1 MASYLNTS
9 FLAILTL
16 LYSTSYLSRCQTPQT
31 IWTLVRY
38 QPVIPSVILYY
49 HSTLLLQIFSYLIGL
64 YHYEFARLANSY
76 SLLSLWS
83 PMSNRTYGWPIAHF
97 FFQKKRRGT
106 GFSVIQTIHCVYQYT
121 HGHAKLLTFISWAM
135 AYPFRTTGSL
145 SPTCVPARLISL
157 TVKHVY
163 AFTLHLALHSQLVSI

>member
-1 MASYLNTS
+1 MHLEDRMSRHRGAKHRRQYELSCGISLLSLAS
-9 FLAILTL
+9 FV
-16 LYSTSYLSRCQTPQT
+16 LSQYITASDIFISNWT
-31 IWTLVRY
+31 ISLW
-38 QPVIPSVILYY
+38 
-49 HSTLLLQIFSYLIGL
+49 
-64 YHYEFARLANSY
+64 FASLANSY

-83 PMSNRTYGWPIAHF
+83 SISNRTYGWPIAHF